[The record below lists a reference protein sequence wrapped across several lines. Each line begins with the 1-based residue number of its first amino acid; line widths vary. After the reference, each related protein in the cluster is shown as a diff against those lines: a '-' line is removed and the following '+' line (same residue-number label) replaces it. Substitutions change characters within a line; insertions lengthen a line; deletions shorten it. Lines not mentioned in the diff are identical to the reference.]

1 MSSSDSEGAEGIIHF
16 RYRLDPPAAAPP
28 LAVFRQAHARG
39 LAAGWLGRDPAR
51 YDGLAYGNLSLR
63 SGAGFWITA
72 SQRIDRP
79 VLDAEDLVE
88 ITAVATD
95 WMVAARGTHPPSSET
110 LTHAAVH
117 RAAAPGPLAVF
128 HGHAP
133 ELWRDQARL
142 GWATT
147 PPDAANGTFAL
158 AAAVAARVRATPRA
172 GALAMLGHRDGILLW
187 AADFDAVF
195 ARLDA
200 AAAHLPS
207 DPRTPP

>member
-1 MSSSDSEGAEGIIHF
+1 M
-16 RYRLDPPAAAPP
+16 
-28 LAVFRQAHARG
+28 
-39 LAAGWLGRDPAR
+39 
-51 YDGLAYGNLSLR
+51 
-63 SGAGFWITA
+63 
-72 SQRIDRP
+72 
-79 VLDAEDLVE
+79 E
-88 ITAVATD
+88 ITAVAED
-95 WMVAARGTHPPSSET
+95 WTVTARGSHPPSSET

-133 ELWRDQARL
+133 ELWSAHERL

-158 AAAVAARVRATPRA
+158 AAAVAECVRAAPRA
-172 GALAMLGHRDGILLW
+172 GALAMLGHEDGILLW

-200 AAAHLPS
+200 ASAQL
-207 DPRTPP
+207 RTTERNTP